1 MASENWKDVLKAQHD
16 DLARLEALDAALN
29 ENQISDDIDKL
40 LKRPVRTEVRHAP
53 RVVETV
59 APQPPSRRSGSNV
72 PPPAYDDEQEDM
84 PPSSP
89 SGSTADHYG
98 SKTEDALLQKNAPE
112 TADRLVQCVC
122 ADSSDPMIIT
132 EIFTQLIVGLC
143 APSTRLWQSSSR
155 QQWTCERRWKNTIAT
170 NKGS

>member
-53 RVVETV
+53 RVAETIT
-59 APQPPSRRSGSNV
+59 PQPPSRRSGSNV
-72 PPPAYDDEQEDM
+72 PPPAYDDVQEDM

-89 SGSTADHYG
+89 AGSTADHYG
-98 SKTEDALLQKNAPE
+98 SKNEDALLQKNAPE
-112 TADRLVQCVC
+112 TADR
-122 ADSSDPMIIT
+122 
-132 EIFTQLIVGLC
+132 FRLC
-143 APSTRLWQSSSR
+143 
-155 QQWTCERRWKNTIAT
+155 
-170 NKGS
+170 

>member
-53 RVVETV
+53 RVAETI

-72 PPPAYDDEQEDM
+72 PPPAYDDVQEDM

-89 SGSTADHYG
+89 AGSTADHYG
-98 SKTEDALLQKNAPE
+98 SKNEDALLQKNAPE
-112 TADRLVQCVC
+112 TADRLIYECC
-122 ADSSDPMIIT
+122 
-132 EIFTQLIVGLC
+132 LL
-143 APSTRLWQSSSR
+143 
-155 QQWTCERRWKNTIAT
+155 
-170 NKGS
+170 